1 MCENQTHFEQL
12 MQISTE
18 KRLPVRNDRKDSFE
32 KLELAIKNDFKATA
46 LRYHFFESLILAQD
60 ERWRRA

>member
-1 MCENQTHFEQL
+1 MCKENTFGKL

-32 KLELAIKNDFKATA
+32 KLELALENDFRA
-46 LRYHFFESLILAQD
+46 
-60 ERWRRA
+60 ERL